1 MKDLLDRVAV
11 VTGGSR
17 GLGRAMALR
26 LAAKGAKVAITY
38 RDRED
43 EARKVKEAIETA
55 GGEALLLKG
64 DVAEGDTAR
73 QWVDQVL
80 EAFGR
85 LDIWVN
91 NAGIRRD
98 QLLLRMKR
106 EDWEE
111 VLRIN
116 LTGVF
121 LGCQAALRPM
131 VRQRFGRII
140 NISSV
145 AGLVGNEGQG
155 NYSAAKAGVVGLT
168 RSLAKE
174 VASRG
179 ITVNAVAPG
188 FIETDM
194 TATLPS
200 SVREAAEKA
209 IPAGRFG
216 TPEEVAEAVAFL
228 ASPLSGY
235 ITGHVLVVDGGLSGA
250 SF

>member
-1 MKDLLDRVAV
+1 
-11 VTGGSR
+11 
-17 GLGRAMALR
+17 MALR
-26 LAAKGAKVAITY
+26 LSAGGAKVAITY
-38 RDRED
+38 RDREE
-43 EARKVKEAIETA
+43 EARKVQEEIEGQ
-55 GGEALLLKG
+55 GGQALLLQG
-64 DVAEGDTAR
+64 DVANDDTAR
-73 QWVDQVL
+73 RWAEEVV

-131 VRQRFGRII
+131 IRQRSGRII

-155 NYSAAKAGVVGLT
+155 NYSAAKAGIVGLT

-179 ITVNAVAPG
+179 VTANVVAPG

-194 TATLPS
+194 TATLPLA
-200 SVREAAEKA
+200 VREAGEKA
-209 IPAGRFG
+209 IPLGRFG
-216 TPEEVAEAVAFL
+216 KPEEVAEAVAFL
-228 ASPLSGY
+228 ASPLAAY
-235 ITGHVLVVDGGLSGA
+235 ITGHILVVDGGLSAA